1 VIGGQVLEFLK
12 KIIELQLQ
20 VETGVGRLPGLAD

>member
-12 KIIELQLQ
+12 KIIELQFQ
-20 VETGVGRLPGLAD
+20 VATGVGRLPGLAY